1 VDTGRH
7 LSRHWARL
15 LVASWALAA
24 VAVGITGSAS
34 LRTGKPLW
42 WLDGSVI
49 ANVTLSVVLYLLMV
63 GVILLALRGHPRAP
77 LAGIGVA
84 SLLGASAA
92 FDLVDQGGPGGSA
105 LVMITVAG
113 AALLASVAAV
123 AGLSQQG

>member
-1 VDTGRH
+1 VDADRH
-7 LSRHWARL
+7 LSRQWSRL
-15 LVASWALAA
+15 LAASWAFTA

-34 LRTGKPLW
+34 VRTGKPLW
-42 WLDGSVI
+42 WLDGSIITNI
-49 ANVTLSVVLYLLMV
+49 AFSVVLYLVMV

-77 LAGIGVA
+77 FAGVGVA
-84 SLLGASAA
+84 VLLAVSAVV
-92 FDLVDQGGPGGSA
+92 DLVDQGGPGGSA